1 MRDFGASLSPQ
12 NAFNLLQGL
21 ESLALRM
28 PKHVENAETL
38 VEWLLN
44 HEAVSWVNHPS
55 MDNHPSK
62 ALAEKLFPNG
72 AGSILSFGVK
82 GGRDAG
88 AAFMDSLQ
96 LATNLANV
104 GDSRTLV
111 LHPGSTTHSRMD
123 AEAMKNA
130 GISEDLIRVSVGIE
144 SIKDIK
150 NDFSLGLR
158 AAQKVAEKAKQGA
171 SAGRGV

>member
-1 MRDFGASLSPQ
+1 
-12 NAFNLLQGL
+12 
-21 ESLALRM
+21 
-28 PKHVENAETL
+28 
-38 VEWLLN
+38 
-44 HEAVSWVNHPS
+44 
-55 MDNHPSK
+55 
-62 ALAEKLFPNG
+62 
-72 AGSILSFGVK
+72 
-82 GGRDAG
+82 
-88 AAFMDSLQ
+88 MDSLQ

-123 AEAMKNA
+123 AQAMKNA

-158 AAQKVAEKAKQGA
+158 AAQKVAALAEQGA
-171 SAGRGV
+171 